1 MRPWK
6 GARDRMQPATGC
18 SGSPASWAPT
28 GAGPGGLGS
37 DRGGQLEDGQVVAC
51 AGFQFGCRFRM
62 GLKRLHLAC
71 DRARARTSWAGTAST
86 RPERRSSNRWSA
98 SEAQALR
105 ISGSV
110 SGSRLSTRRSARSA
124 RASLGRES
132 AASAICSMEM
142 PMAPAYSRAPV
153 STMWR
158 LWRFTLAGRR
168 KILRKTNPAAAGFGR
183 GLQEPGAPGMRSW
196 RSARDRGRAC
206 GPILAGHP
214 QAGLLHR
221 SAAARRAVS

>member
-124 RASLGRES
+124 RRRS
-132 AASAICSMEM
+132 
-142 PMAPAYSRAPV
+142 
-153 STMWR
+153 
-158 LWRFTLAGRR
+158 AGRAR
-168 KILRKTNPAAAGFGR
+168 PRRSVRWKCPWLQLTPGPRSQQCGGCGDSPWPAVGKPCAK
-183 GLQEPGAPGMRSW
+183 
-196 RSARDRGRAC
+196 
-206 GPILAGHP
+206 
-214 QAGLLHR
+214 
-221 SAAARRAVS
+221 